1 MGGIGVVDPGT
12 AHPTPSIG
20 GGTQTHPHRSSPFS
34 IIQRVVLNSKKKK
47 INNSTIFSAGE
58 EEEEEEEEEEKEKKR
73 IINKYVHLYL
83 KMKHGN

>member
-34 IIQRVVLNSKKKK
+34 IIQRVVLNGKKKK
-47 INNSTIFSAGE
+47 SIIQPSFQQ
-58 EEEEEEEEEEKEKKR
+58 EKKKKKKKKKKR
-73 IINKYVHLYL
+73 KRKKEL
-83 KMKHGN
+83 